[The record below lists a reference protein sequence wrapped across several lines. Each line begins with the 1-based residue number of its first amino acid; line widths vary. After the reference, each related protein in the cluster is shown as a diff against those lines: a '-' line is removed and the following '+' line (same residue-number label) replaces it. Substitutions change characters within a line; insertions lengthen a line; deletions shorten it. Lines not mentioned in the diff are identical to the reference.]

1 MVKGQRLTVIDH
13 WYLQHCHSHCNPAE
27 KINCILNLGLYSIGI
42 MRKSSID
49 LEFLSDR
56 SSDIYKLVHENPE
69 KNQKLL
75 DESCK
80 PYTQQFSCLQL
91 KGVQFRVPEKA
102 SDRDTHEL
110 FKSLNLDKSIM
121 PYDVSMIY
129 VKG

>member
-1 MVKGQRLTVIDH
+1 MISNFYLT
-13 WYLQHCHSHCNPAE
+13 
-27 KINCILNLGLYSIGI
+27 GL
-42 MRKSSID
+42 
-49 LEFLSDR
+49 
-56 SSDIYKLVHENPE
+56 SDIYKLVHENPE

-80 PYTQQFSCLQL
+80 PYPQQFSCLQL
-91 KGVQFRVPEKA
+91 KGVQFRVPKKA